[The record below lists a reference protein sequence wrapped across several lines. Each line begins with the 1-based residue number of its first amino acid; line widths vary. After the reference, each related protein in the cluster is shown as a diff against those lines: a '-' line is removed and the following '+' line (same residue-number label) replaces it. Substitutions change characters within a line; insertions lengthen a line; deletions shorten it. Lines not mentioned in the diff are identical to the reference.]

1 MWVNITEEEAAH
13 LSDQSLEK
21 AVNEALRKTQRF
33 VDRESLKRLGLRLQI
48 KRKGI
53 KDRIRKSKVKGNHAS
68 IWFGLMDIP
77 VDRLRDWYQNR
88 EGVVSGDEVHK
99 GAFAQ
104 TVNTAFLAW
113 SRWRERPKSSPRKKR
128 SPNGQRVKEKDRR
141 HKSKIERLTTNI
153 EFIYDEVIQDI
164 ESESAAFF
172 QEILADEISN
182 AHG

>member
-1 MWVNITEEEAAH
+1 M
-13 LSDQSLEK
+13 SDRALEQ
-21 AVNEALRKTQRF
+21 AVNTALSKTQRF
-33 VDRESLKRLGLRLQI
+33 LERESFKRLGLRLQI

-68 IWFGLMDIP
+68 VWFGLMDMP
-77 VDRLRDWYQNR
+77 VDRLRDWHQNSQ
-88 EGVVSGDEVHK
+88 GVVSGGEVHR

-113 SRWRERPKSSPRKKR
+113 SRWRERPKASTRKKR
-128 SPNGQRVKEKDRR
+128 SPNGQRVKERDRR

-153 EFIYDEVIQDI
+153 EFIYSDVIQDL

-172 QEILADEISN
+172 QETLADEISQ